1 MTPYHQINKTK
12 HMKVRVVFI
21 LLIIISFY
29 NVFAQNTTNKKPII
43 ESKNDSTDISSN
55 FYNLYDSLSKYLY
68 PAADI
73 YKNWDN
79 NKIHYV
85 QENEKI
91 EFDSIPL
98 ILQDSIKEI
107 YFVQPV
113 IGPITSHFG
122 YRRYRYHYGTDID
135 LITGDPVVAAFDG
148 MVRITTYE
156 RGFGKV
162 IVLRHA
168 NGLETIYGHLSK
180 ILVDTNQIV
189 KAGERIALGGNTG
202 RSTGSHLHFE
212 VRYLGKAIDPESII
226 DFENAKLISNKV
238 VLTDEN
244 FDYIKRIKADKNA
257 KVCYVKKG
265 DTLSAIARRYHTT
278 VSKLCY
284 YNGINQNA
292 ILQIGQRIRVR

>member
-1 MTPYHQINKTK
+1 
-12 HMKVRVVFI
+12 MKVRLVSI
-21 LLIIISFY
+21 LLLIFGSI
-29 NVFAQNTTNKKPII
+29 NVFSQKNVDDKLII
-43 ESKNDSTDISSN
+43 ESHNDSTDISSN
-55 FYNLYDSLSKYLY
+55 FYNLYDSLSKFPH
-68 PAADI
+68 PADGI

-79 NKIHYV
+79 KKIHYV
-85 QENEKI
+85 QDGEDI
-91 EFDSIPL
+91 EIDSVPL
-98 ILQDSIKEI
+98 VLQDSIKGK

-122 YRRYRYHYGTDID
+122 YRRYRFHYGTDID

-226 DFENAKLISNKV
+226 DFKNTRLIANKIF
-238 VLTDEN
+238 LTEDN
-244 FDYIKRIKADKNA
+244 FNYLKRIKADKNA

-265 DTLSAIARRYHTT
+265 DTLSAIARRYHTS